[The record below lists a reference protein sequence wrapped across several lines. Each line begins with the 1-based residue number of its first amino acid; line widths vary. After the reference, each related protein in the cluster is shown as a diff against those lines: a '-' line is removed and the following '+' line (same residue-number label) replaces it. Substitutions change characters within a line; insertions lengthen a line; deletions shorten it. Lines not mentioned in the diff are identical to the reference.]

1 MPLKH
6 FVTGQLVSQEMSQR
20 VKELRQEMM
29 PADRRLWQWL
39 LDVFE
44 TWFAYALIQPARLSK
59 KTILRRELG
68 RRDVFFLATILSPAL
83 KIKPELLGILI

>member
-44 TWFAYALIQPARLSK
+44 T
-59 KTILRRELG
+59 
-68 RRDVFFLATILSPAL
+68 
-83 KIKPELLGILI
+83 